1 MSTEKNAKR
10 HYSVY
15 EVQSNGRRNELGKCY
30 ADRPSRCLRKIAFKN
45 CKVGQVK
52 VIDVEEKRSGQA
64 ERPIKRYKA
73 KCTVGATSES
83 KRKFKAEHDI
93 GNPEEEVKVEI
104 LEESKWVRRGDSI
117 SPHSSEATGSKPST
131 TKGAATAR
139 DSSPRRGS
147 SKEEKIEGSLPVIGG
162 YSFKLVAT
170 SPSSI
175 VYTATK
181 NNQPL
186 PWKEALASLRLEESS
201 LNTAMHKLIAS
212 AGKSFKNN
220 EFSMTVDLSSKSP
233 NFQVKFRKLSD
244 PSSEEPDFSAF
255 QKLPQSRV
263 SNLPNN
269 IMKIESKTADGAI
282 TFVPKASGQT
292 TARYGKLS
300 KFFSSETKQSQAIL
314 SLLAN
319 EAIIRGKTSTRL
331 IGSSRPIHWVQF
343 QVA

>member
-15 EVQSNGRRNELGKCY
+15 EVQSNGNRKELGKCY

-52 VIDVEEKRSGQA
+52 LIDVEEKRSGQA

-83 KRKFKAEHDI
+83 KRKFKAEHGI
-93 GNPEEEVKVEI
+93 GNPDEEVKVEI
-104 LEESKWVRRGDSI
+104 LEETKWVRRGDSI
-117 SPHSSEATGSKPST
+117 TSLSSEAKTST
-131 TKGAATAR
+131 TKTKTATR

-147 SKEEKIEGSLPVIGG
+147 SKEKIEGSLPVVGG

-181 NNQPL
+181 NNVPL

-212 AGKSFKNN
+212 VGKSFKNN
-220 EFSMTVDLSSKSP
+220 EFSMTVDLSSKST

-269 IMKIESKTADGAI
+269 IMKIESKTTDGAT

-343 QVA
+343 QVV